1 VTATPA
7 GAPSTDYE
15 SIRVLLVD
23 HQEMFVDSI
32 SRTLTDVYDIEV
44 VGTAISRARAVELA
58 GDLRPSVASV
68 SWSLPDGGGI
78 STVSTIRE
86 VSPSTRVIMLTDT
99 PDSRLA
105 TSAIE
110 AGCSGFLTKD
120 KGIGELVSALWVA
133 HNGNAYLEPE
143 VLATLLPRLDRTY
156 QSPASVLTAREM
168 EVLQL
173 MAGGGLRNKDL
184 ATELHLSLHTVRN
197 HVQSVLAKLGAHSKL
212 EAVIIAGREGL
223 LDQPM

>member
-1 VTATPA
+1 
-7 GAPSTDYE
+7 
-15 SIRVLLVD
+15 
-23 HQEMFVDSI
+23 
-32 SRTLTDVYDIEV
+32 
-44 VGTAISRARAVELA
+44 
-58 GDLRPSVASV
+58 
-68 SWSLPDGGGI
+68 
-78 STVSTIRE
+78 
-86 VSPSTRVIMLTDT
+86 MLTDT

>member
-1 VTATPA
+1 MTATPL

-15 SIRVLLVD
+15 SFRVLLVD
-23 HQEMFVDSI
+23 HQKMFVDSI
-32 SRTLTDVYDIEV
+32 SRTLKDVYDIEV
-44 VGTAISRARAVELA
+44 VGTAMSRARAVQLA
-58 GDLRPSVASV
+58 GDLRPSVAAV

-78 STVSTIRE
+78 ATVSTIRE

-105 TSAIE
+105 TSAIG
-110 AGCSGFLTKD
+110 AGCSGFLTKE

-143 VLATLLPRLDRTY
+143 VLAALLPRLERSY

-168 EVLQL
+168 EVLRL
-173 MAGGGLRNKDL
+173 MAAGGLRNKDL
-184 ATELHLSLHTVRN
+184 ALHLHLSLHTVRN

-212 EAVIIAGREGL
+212 EAVIIAGHEGL